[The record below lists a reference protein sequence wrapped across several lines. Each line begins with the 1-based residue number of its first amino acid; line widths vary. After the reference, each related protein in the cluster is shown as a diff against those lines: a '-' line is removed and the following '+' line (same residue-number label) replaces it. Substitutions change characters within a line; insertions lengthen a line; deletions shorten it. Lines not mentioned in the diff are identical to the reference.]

1 VVGLLRTAGGP
12 LPKGSTET
20 GSWAIAEGKP
30 VKVLGGLGSQTS
42 ISFAIALAKRLMM
55 RTYTSSLQEKK
66 GNERDTGMC
75 RDLDN
80 PKRNWASS
88 VCLRCYALHAG
99 ICGLLANPRT

>member
-55 RTYTSSLQEKK
+55 RTYTSSLQETQ
-66 GNERDTGMC
+66 GMRGTPGCVGTWTTRSGTGQALC
-75 RDLDN
+75 
-80 PKRNWASS
+80 
-88 VCLRCYALHAG
+88 VCGAMRSTQG
-99 ICGLLANPRT
+99 FVVV